1 MEVMLTMRPYRR
13 SLIPGMTA
21 RVMWMRPS
29 TFVRRMR
36 SRSAL
41 SKVSS
46 VPRTDRPALFTR
58 ILIGA
63 SSAPTRSTMRRTAAG
78 SPTSV
83 RTATARPPAPRISS
97 TTRSASASL
106 VRKLTHT
113 AAPSRASR
121 TAMARPS
128 PREAPVTSAVCPF
141 IVGSVSLQ
149 RGQYLRR
156 EQLDVL
162 FRQRVRHAAELEQ
175 PHENPGAQLLHVGP
189 DLMDDVLRVTDEG
202 ESVLLRQVEVEIV
215 EVNLLGQLDDGWSR
229 PGIQAEQLHRAP
241 VVAQELSPEVVQ
253 MRLGFLAR
261 PCIRLR
267 DVDVA

>member
-58 ILIGA
+58 ILIEE
-63 SSAPTRSTMRRTAAG
+63 SSASTRSTMRRTAAA
-78 SPTSV
+78 SPTSA
-83 RTATARPPAPRISS
+83 RPAMPRPPALRISS

-113 AAPSRASR
+113 ATPSRARR

-128 PREAPVTSAVCPF
+128 PREAPVTSVVCPF
-141 IVGSVSLQ
+141 ISPSISLQ
-149 RGQYLRR
+149 RGQHLRR

-162 FRQRVRHAAELEQ
+162 FRERVRHAAELEQ
-175 PHENPGAQLLHVGP
+175 SHQDPGAQLLHVGP
-189 DLMDDVLRVTDEG
+189 DLVGDVLRVTDEG

-215 EVNLLGQLDDGWSR
+215 EVNLLRQL
-229 PGIQAEQLHRAP
+229 
-241 VVAQELSPEVVQ
+241 
-253 MRLGFLAR
+253 
-261 PCIRLR
+261 
-267 DVDVA
+267 